1 MRQAE
6 NLQCQTI
13 ALNVQRDV
21 SSNNMRFEEGE
32 IIFFGLK
39 CQRRITG
46 YE

>member
-13 ALNVQRDV
+13 ALNVLRDV

-32 IIFFGLK
+32 IIFLALNARDG
-39 CQRRITG
+39 
-46 YE
+46 